1 MDTQTWWGSRRPPR
15 DYADAIM
22 AMDCREKRK
31 EFFEQVVPDHLKPI
45 VRDHCVTAQQL
56 GKR

>member
-1 MDTQTWWGSRRPPR
+1 
-15 DYADAIM
+15 M